1 MRTNQKTSQRN
12 RETKTEVKHMN
23 GRKVDNPY
31 PLIFIKA
38 EGCHTKTTKL
48 PISYIFRLRN
58 TTVNIILYKITMTG
72 NIYIV

>member
-38 EGCHTKTTKL
+38 EGYHTKTTKL
-48 PISYIFRLRN
+48 ISNHDGYTYATYIIYFQAE
-58 TTVNIILYKITMTG
+58 KG
-72 NIYIV
+72 NCKHYIV